1 MIRRILV
8 PLDGS
13 VRAEGVLPHALV
25 VAKTFGARLDLLHV
39 IPAEGDGE
47 GGSPTDPFGVRMA
60 RAHWARYMD
69 GKAAALRAEG
79 VEVRARVE
87 EGPPSGEIVELLNR
101 GEYDLV
107 ALSAHGAGNA
117 RSLRMGCTAASVIL
131 NSGTGILLVPTGEGR
146 GTAAEAVPY
155 RRILAPV
162 DCSPRSDWS
171 LGIAGAIAR
180 RSQASLRVVHV
191 LDCPEIVSRLP
202 GTAGAAA
209 FVKRLRELNRSEA
222 RRYLDE
228 VSWRFQAQG
237 VPVECEVIEGRDTPA
252 EAILA
257 MAAKIGI
264 DLMVLSAHGRGS
276 SPVWPL
282 GGTAAKLTFW
292 AHQPILI
299 LQDQPAGGS
308 RVGRRLR
315 SDHRAVA
322 GERGAGY

>member
-13 VRAEGVLPHALV
+13 VWAEGVLPHTLIL
-25 VAKTFGARLDLLHV
+25 AKTFGARLDLLHV
-39 IPAEGDGE
+39 IPAERDGE
-47 GGSPTDPFGVRMA
+47 GSYPADPFGVRMA
-60 RAHWARYMD
+60 RAHWTRYLD

-79 VEVRARVE
+79 VEVRTRVE
-87 EGPPSGEIVELLNR
+87 EGPPSGEIVDLLTR
-101 GEYDLV
+101 GDYDLV
-107 ALSAHGAGNA
+107 ALSAHGSGSH
-117 RSLRMGCTAASVIL
+117 RSLRMGSTAASVIL
-131 NSGTGILLVPTGEGR
+131 NSGTGILLAPAR
-146 GTAAEAVPY
+146 PRSGTAAGRVPY
-155 RRILAPV
+155 RSILAPV

-202 GTAGAAA
+202 GTAGAAT

-237 VPVECEVIEGRDTPA
+237 IPVECEVIEGRDAPA
-252 EAILA
+252 EALLA
-257 MAAKIGI
+257 MTARIGI
-264 DLMVLSAHGRGS
+264 DLMVLSAHGRGA

-282 GGTAAKLTFW
+282 GGTAAKLAFW
-292 AHQPILI
+292 AHHPMLI
-299 LQDQPAGGS
+299 LQDQPVGGS
-308 RVGRRLR
+308 PIGRRLR
-315 SDHRAVA
+315 NDHRAVA